1 MEVYPIVLYGNTI
14 LRSKCDDIKVGT
26 DIKEIAEKM
35 FLTMEAS
42 HGVGL
47 AAPQVGKNIKM
58 FVANLE
64 YFGENK
70 YGTTKLVVINP
81 ELEFP
86 EKNEILEEMEGCLSI
101 PTLSAKVK
109 RYKYVRIK
117 YYNENWE
124 YKDEVYED
132 WCARVIQHE
141 TDHLFQK
148 MYIDY
153 VEKNTEIND
162 ILQKIK
168 NGEIVPDYDYVQNIN
183 NEFNAV

>member
-1 MEVYPIVLYGNTI
+1 MEII
-14 LRSKCDDIKVGT
+14 
-26 DIKEIAEKM
+26 E
-35 FLTMEAS
+35 
-42 HGVGL
+42 
-47 AAPQVGKNIKM
+47 
-58 FVANLE
+58 
-64 YFGENK
+64 
-70 YGTTKLVVINP
+70 
-81 ELEFP
+81 EL
-86 EKNEILEEMEGCLSI
+86 EGCLSI

-168 NGEIVPDYDYVQNIN
+168 NGEIVPDYDYVQNIK
-183 NEFNAV
+183 

>member
-1 MEVYPIVLYGNTI
+1 MGIYPIVLYGSII
-14 LRSKCDDIKVGT
+14 LRSQCDDIKVGT
-26 DIKEIAEKM
+26 DIKEMAEKM

-47 AAPQVGKNIKM
+47 AAPQIGKNIKM

-70 YGTTKLVVINP
+70 YGTTKLVAINP
-81 ELEFP
+81 ELEIP
-86 EKNEILEEMEGCLSI
+86 KENEILEELEGCLSI

-141 TDHLFQK
+141 TDHLFGK
-148 MYIDY
+148 LYIDY
-153 VEKNTEIND
+153 IEKNTEIDD

-168 NGEIVPDYDYVQNIN
+168 NGGIVPNYAYVPNIK
-183 NEFNAV
+183 

>member
-1 MEVYPIVLYGNTI
+1 MEIYPIVLYGNII

-26 DIKEIAEKM
+26 DIKEVVEKM
-35 FLTMEAS
+35 FLTMENA

-58 FVANLE
+58 FVANLG

-70 YGTTKLVVINP
+70 YGTTKLVAINP

-86 EKNEILEEMEGCLSI
+86 EKNEIIEELEGCLSI

-124 YKDEVYED
+124 YKDEVY
-132 WCARVIQHE
+132 ANSIS
-141 TDHLFQK
+141 TNLK
-148 MYIDY
+148 GYITSLYNFD
-153 VEKNTEIND
+153 NQRID
-162 ILQKIK
+162 
-168 NGEIVPDYDYVQNIN
+168 
-183 NEFNAV
+183 NEFYNSLD